1 MPPHLKQ
8 RVLETWDK
16 GYHQLDYMR
25 EHLKKPNYDQ
35 EQWELF
41 KQFTQELDKL
51 RGTNV
56 LDYIPQLEGEF

>member
-1 MPPHLKQ
+1 
-8 RVLETWDK
+8 
-16 GYHQLDYMR
+16 MR